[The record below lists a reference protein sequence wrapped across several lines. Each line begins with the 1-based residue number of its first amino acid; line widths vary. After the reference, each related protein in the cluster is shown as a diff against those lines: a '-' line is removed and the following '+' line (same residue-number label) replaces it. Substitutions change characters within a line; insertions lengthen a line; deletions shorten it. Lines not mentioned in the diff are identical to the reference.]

1 MVFIF
6 NTSTNDVPSI
16 TVSCVFLIAFFSLF
30 VILCSFCCCNM
41 QMCSQCEIIKVES
54 ALIPFVGLKSNKRK
68 QEVPVKG
75 EGKNGNGWARLSLQT
90 TECMEWRVG
99 EGEGIKKKGIHRF
112 LGIHKSHIRGGG
124 CFNGMQYRAKKKPNI
139 MPIIKDMVQQS
150 PHEYGLAFSSGG

>member
-1 MVFIF
+1 MSSTALCHICSMTIEKKISLIQTWHFRPGGIYGISF
-6 NTSTNDVPSI
+6 NTSTNEVPSI

-124 CFNGMQYRAKKKPNI
+124 CFNGM
-139 MPIIKDMVQQS
+139 
-150 PHEYGLAFSSGG
+150 